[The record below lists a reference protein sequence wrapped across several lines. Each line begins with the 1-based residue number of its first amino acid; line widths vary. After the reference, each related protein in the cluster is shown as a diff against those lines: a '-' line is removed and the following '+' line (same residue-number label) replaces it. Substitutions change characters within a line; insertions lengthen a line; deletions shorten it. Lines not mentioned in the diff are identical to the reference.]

1 MSARTKA
8 TTLVFLIGSLAL
20 LPLAASAQITVTS
33 NDILGLIGKSQIFEL
48 DTTKSITVNVGTA
61 GGNQTWDFRSLI
73 LRANNF
79 TYQFLAPQGTP
90 FAANFPQAN
99 FVQKNTLPLEPG
111 SASYSY
117 FRVIASGL
125 QQLGSATQTP
135 DTTFVRASN
144 FTPSPLPVQFGAT
157 WNEARSD
164 TFGLP
169 PAFLQ
174 ITRTTS
180 SHTVDGWGQVRLP
193 IGNFDCLRLR
203 ADRKRVVKT
212 VVNGAVVAADSSTSI
227 GYTWVTKNNFF
238 VAQASSQDNETN
250 PNFTN
255 ASSFGRIASSTTAV
269 TSREESKLPTA
280 FSLAQNFPNPF
291 WSEATS
297 RLAGNPETKIAFQLS
312 TPDRVELSIFTVTG
326 EKVRTLMATP
336 LAAGTHSAIWDGKD
350 RSGNKLPSGIYLY
363 RLQIGAAQLTK
374 RMLLVR

>member
-8 TTLVFLIGSLAL
+8 TTLVFLIGALAL

-180 SHTVDGWGQVRLP
+180 SNTVDGWGQVRLP
-193 IGNFDCLRLR
+193 IGNFDCLRFR
-203 ADRKRVVKT
+203 ANRKRVAKT
-212 VVNGAVVAADSSTSI
+212 VVNGAVIAADSSTSI

-255 ASSFGRIASSTTAV
+255 ASSFGRLSSSATAV
-269 TSREESKLPTA
+269 SSREENKLPTA
-280 FSLAQNFPNPF
+280 FALAQNFPNPF
-291 WSEATS
+291 
-297 RLAGNPETKIAFQLS
+297 NPETKIAFQLS

-326 EKVRTLMATP
+326 EKVRTLVATP
-336 LAAGTHSAIWDGKD
+336 LAAGTHAAIWDGKD
-350 RSGNKLPSGIYLY
+350 RSGNNLASGIYLY